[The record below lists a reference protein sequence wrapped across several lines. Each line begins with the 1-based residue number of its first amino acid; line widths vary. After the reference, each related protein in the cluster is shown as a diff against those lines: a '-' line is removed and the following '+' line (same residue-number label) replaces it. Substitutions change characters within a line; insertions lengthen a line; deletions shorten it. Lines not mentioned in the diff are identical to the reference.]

1 MAWQRRRAC
10 EVDWT
15 FQTEEREGSFCK
27 GSESWQCVFLLGSH
41 EEVSFTRVQGPERW
55 GARGE
60 RQGRVGVST
69 NGECRLD
76 SSCGYCSEQIRGRAT
91 LSLLPSSAFTPAPF
105 PEGCAALG
113 TTAGSRGPTTRPGS
127 HALSGFSFLWIS

>member
-27 GSESWQCVFLLGSH
+27 GSESRQCVFLLGSH
-41 EEVSFTRVQGPERW
+41 QEVSFVSVQGLERW

-60 RQGRVGVST
+60 RQGRLGVST

-76 SSCGYCSEQIRGRAT
+76 SSCGYCSEQIQGRT
-91 LSLLPSSAFTPAPF
+91 TFSLLPSSAFTPAPF
-105 PEGCAALG
+105 PERCAALW
-113 TTAGSRGPTTRPGS
+113 TTAGSRGPTSCPGS
-127 HALSGFSFLWIS
+127 PAVSGFSFLWIS